1 MNTIQSQQGTSS
13 ASLADLTKPAT
24 SVARNEPLGQDAF
37 LQLMVAQLRYQ
48 DPTSPADSQS
58 FIAQT
63 AQFTSVETL
72 KKIDD
77 KMTAMSRNDD
87 LTTIGSLVGS
97 TVQFA
102 DSTGGLIN
110 APVTSGRT
118 TETGIVLT
126 LPDREISID
135 DIVAIVDPNSSQ
147 TT

>member
-1 MNTIQSQQGTSS
+1 MNTIPTAPG
-13 ASLADLTKPAT
+13 ASLTDLTAPGKTA
-24 SVARNEPLGQDAF
+24 ARNEPLGQDAF

-72 KKIDD
+72 KQIAD
-77 KMTAMSRNDD
+77 KMTSMSRNDD

-102 DSTGGLIN
+102 DSSGGLVD
-110 APVTSGRT
+110 ARVTSGRT
-118 TETGIVLT
+118 TETGIMLT

-135 DIVAIVDPNSSQ
+135 DIVAIVDPSRNPSV
-147 TT
+147 

>member
-1 MNTIQSQQGTSS
+1 MNTIQSLQGTAPGSPADLTSS
-13 ASLADLTKPAT
+13 ATTAVK
-24 SVARNEPLGQDAF
+24 NEPLGQDAF

-72 KKIDD
+72 KQIAE
-77 KMTAMSRNDD
+77 KMTSMSRNDD

-102 DSTGGLIN
+102 DSSGSLVD
-110 APVTSGRT
+110 APVISGRT
-118 TETGIVLT
+118 TETGIMLA

-135 DIVAIVDPNSSQ
+135 DIVAIVDPKTNSVA
-147 TT
+147 

>member
-1 MNTIQSQQGTSS
+1 MNTIPTAPG
-13 ASLADLTKPAT
+13 ASLTAPGKT
-24 SVARNEPLGQDAF
+24 VARNEPLGQDAF

-72 KKIDD
+72 KQIAD
-77 KMTAMSRNDD
+77 KMTSMSRNDD

-102 DSTGGLIN
+102 DSSGGLVD
-110 APVTSGRT
+110 ARVTSGRT
-118 TETGIVLT
+118 TETGIMLT

-135 DIVAIVDPNSSQ
+135 DIVAIVDPSRDPSI
-147 TT
+147 

>member
-1 MNTIQSQQGTSS
+1 MNTIPTAPG
-13 ASLADLTKPAT
+13 ASLADLTAPGKT
-24 SVARNEPLGQDAF
+24 VARNEPLGQDAF

-72 KKIDD
+72 KQIAD
-77 KMTAMSRNDD
+77 KMTSMSRNDD

-102 DSTGGLIN
+102 DSSGGLVD
-110 APVTSGRT
+110 ARVTSGRT
-118 TETGIVLT
+118 TETGIMLT

-135 DIVAIVDPNSSQ
+135 DIVAIVDPSRDPSI
-147 TT
+147 